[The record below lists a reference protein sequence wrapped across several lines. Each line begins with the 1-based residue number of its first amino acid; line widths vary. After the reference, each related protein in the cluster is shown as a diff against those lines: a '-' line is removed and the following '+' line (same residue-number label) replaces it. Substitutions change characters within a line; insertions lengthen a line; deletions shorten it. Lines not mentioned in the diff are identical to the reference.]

1 MRAVALPIVLLLP
14 LAWLA
19 LSWGDGG
26 LAPGDLA
33 AWLSGDPVAAMVVG
47 SLRAP
52 RLVAALLVG
61 ACLGVAGAITQA
73 VMRNPLAEPGLLG
86 INGGAG
92 LAVMILIVHLT
103 APTGQWLPFAGFAG
117 AALAAGAI
125 YALSWQGGTSSIRL
139 ILIGIGVSA
148 LTGAGIAFITAFG
161 EVSAVQRAMG
171 WMAGSLYGSDWTRV
185 FILLAWAAPALAATL
200 LLARELGLMA
210 FDDDTLQGLGMQL
223 QLIRG
228 ALILLCTLLAGA
240 AVAMAGPIA
249 FIGLMAPHLARLS
262 AKASY
267 LVPITALYG
276 AALLLVADI
285 LARALML
292 PAGLLTPLIGVPFIG
307 FLLRKQSHE

>member
-1 MRAVALPIVLLLP
+1 MMAVALPALLLP
-14 LAWLA
+14 LAA
-19 LSWGDGG
+19 LSLAWGDSGV
-26 LAPGDLA
+26 APGDIA
-33 AWLSGDPVAAMVVG
+33 AWLSGDPVAAVLVG

-52 RLVAALLVG
+52 RLAAALLVG

-92 LAVMILIVHLT
+92 LAVIVLIVHLT
-103 APTGQWLPFAGFAG
+103 APTGQWLPVAGFAG

-161 EVSAVQRAMG
+161 NVSEVQRAMS
-171 WMAGSLYGSDWTRV
+171 WMAGSLYGADWNR
-185 FILLAWAAPALAATL
+185 FFLLLGWTLPALAASG
-200 LLARELGLMA
+200 LLARDLNLMA
-210 FDDDTLQGLGMQL
+210 FDDDTLQGLGMRL
-223 QLIRG
+223 QLMRG
-228 ALILLCTLLAGA
+228 TLILLCTLLAGA
-240 AVAMAGPIA
+240 AVAIAGPIA
-249 FIGLMAPHLARLS
+249 FIGLIAPHLARLS
-262 AKASY
+262 AKTRY
-267 LVPITALYG
+267 LIPITALYG
-276 AALLLVADI
+276 ATLLLVADL

-292 PAGLLTPLIGVPFIG
+292 PAGILTPLIGVPFVG

>member
-1 MRAVALPIVLLLP
+1 MMAVALPALLILP
-14 LAWLA
+14 LALLA
-19 LSWGDGG
+19 LAWGDAGV
-26 LAPGDLA
+26 APGDIA
-33 AWLSGDPVAAMVVG
+33 AWLSGDPVAAMLVG

-92 LAVMILIVHLT
+92 LAVIVLIVHLT
-103 APTGQWLPFAGFAG
+103 APTGQWLPVAGFAG

-161 EVSAVQRAMG
+161 EVSEVQRAMS

-185 FILLAWAAPALAATL
+185 FLLLAWAAPALAATS
-200 LLARELGLMA
+200 LLARELRLMA
-210 FDDDTLQGLGMQL
+210 FDDDALQGLGMRL
-223 QLIRG
+223 QLMRG
-228 ALILLCTLLAGA
+228 TLILLCTLLAGA

-249 FIGLMAPHLARLS
+249 FIGLIAPHLARLS
-262 AKASY
+262 AKLRY
-267 LVPITALYG
+267 LIPITALYG
-276 AALLLVADI
+276 ALLLLVADI

-292 PAGLLTPLIGVPFIG
+292 PAGILTPLIGVPFVA